1 VLRRCLQKDTKRRL
15 HDIADARLEIEEV
28 AAEPDH
34 AESELE
40 QALSRTSVYQ
50 RMRAVWWMLPTAVGI
65 GVVAAWMVW
74 KFLAVPAGDP
84 RTVTRLSLSM
94 PPGVSMDAD
103 PLRPGVALSPDG
115 RWLVFVATEEGTR
128 KLFKR
133 SLDKFDVTPIPGTEN
148 ARFAF
153 FSPDG
158 RWVGFWDDAEDRIK
172 KVALGGGVPVV
183 LCEAPNAWGASW
195 GINGKIVFS
204 PGNLTGLWQ
213 VAEAGGEPEPILAPS
228 PETGD
233 ASYLLPEFL
242 PDGKAVLYT
251 AWRGGFT
258 AASAKIGV
266 LDLASGETKV
276 LLDNAASARYLST
289 GHLVFGR
296 GGRAEIAPFDLE
308 TREVTGPSVPIP
320 EPIFYHPGGKLHL
333 AVSNTG
339 TLAFVPGGGA
349 PQRRLIYVDLQ
360 GNKVLASGSQRGYEY
375 PRFSPDAQRLA
386 VTISEFGEP
395 AIWIV
400 DRTAGLET
408 RLAGKGRRQFPLW
421 SPDGSKV
428 VFALETED
436 PPASWSLFWQQV
448 DASDPPEPLLMA
460 RKPGEWLW
468 PYSWTPDGK
477 TLVLGKWSA
486 GISQDVYYVSLDN
499 PEELHPLLT
508 TEAEERGALLS
519 PDGRWI
525 AYVSNETGRF
535 AIYVQRFPEGGER
548 HQISTGASQDLVGWA
563 PAGKKLYYVLEGRL
577 MEVGITTTPRFQV
590 DPPRVL
596 FEVTYERGDWYYPD
610 LHLSADGEKFIMVVP
625 DDKWGRATEVKVI
638 LNWFEE
644 LEKLAPTHR

>member
-1 VLRRCLQKDTKRRL
+1 MAT
-15 HDIADARLEIEEV
+15 
-28 AAEPDH
+28 
-34 AESELE
+34 
-40 QALSRTSVYQ
+40 TSV
-50 RMRAVWWMLPTAVGI
+50 RSVMTSSI
-65 GVVAAWMVW
+65 AAA
-74 KFLAVPAGDP
+74 K
-84 RTVTRLSLSM
+84 S
-94 PPGVSMDAD
+94 
-103 PLRPGVALSPDG
+103 
-115 RWLVFVATEEGTR
+115 
-128 KLFKR
+128 
-133 SLDKFDVTPIPGTEN
+133 
-148 ARFAF
+148 
-153 FSPDG
+153 
-158 RWVGFWDDAEDRIK
+158 
-172 KVALGGGVPVV
+172 
-183 LCEAPNAWGASW
+183 
-195 GINGKIVFS
+195 
-204 PGNLTGLWQ
+204 GLWQ
-213 VAEAGGEPEPILAPS
+213 VAEAGGEPEPLLAPS

-258 AASAKIGV
+258 AASAKIGI

-296 GGRAEIAPFDLE
+296 GGRAEIAPFDLG

-349 PQRRLIYVDLQ
+349 PERRLLYVDLQ
-360 GNKVLASGSQRGYEY
+360 GNKVLASGSPRGYEY

-400 DRTAGLET
+400 DRTSGLET
-408 RLAGKGRRQFPLW
+408 RLAGKGRRQLPLW
-421 SPDGSKV
+421 SPDGRKV
-428 VFALETED
+428 AFALETED

-460 RKPGEWLW
+460 REPGEWLW

-477 TLVLGKWSA
+477 TLVFGKWSA

-499 PEELHPLLT
+499 PNELHPLLT
-508 TEAEERGALLS
+508 TEAEERRALLS

-525 AYVSNETGRF
+525 AYASNETGRF

-548 HQISTGASQDLVGWA
+548 HQISTGASEELVGWA

-577 MEVGITTTPRFQV
+577 MEVGITTAPRFRV
-590 DPPRVL
+590 DTPRVL
-596 FEVTYERGDWYYPD
+596 FEVTYERADWYYPD

-625 DDKWGRATEVKVI
+625 DDKWGMATEVKVI

-644 LEKLAPTHR
+644 LEKLAPTRR